1 MAEPTVDLALVLAMD
16 CSGSVSNENH
26 AIQLRGY
33 ALAIAHPAFIA
44 AIAKTPLR
52 GIALTFLQWA
62 GANRSTQSIPWSV
75 IDSAAAAQTFADRV
89 LRLPNMQPDYTSIS
103 AAVDRAVRLLATGPI
118 ARHRTIDISGD
129 GANNDGRSVLLAR
142 DEAVAAG
149 ITINGLPIVAG
160 EPNIADY
167 YTANVI
173 GGPNAFIE
181 VVRDLESFPIALLR
195 KLTTEIVRRP
205 TPSRA

>member
-33 ALAIAHPAFIA
+33 ALAVAHPAFVA
-44 AIAKTPLR
+44 AIAKNPLR
-52 GIALTFLQWA
+52 RIALTFLQWA
-62 GANRSTQSIPWSV
+62 GESRTNQSIPWAV
-75 IDSAAAAQTFADRV
+75 IDGAATAQTFADRV
-89 LRLPNMQPDYTSIS
+89 SRLPNVQPDYTSIS
-103 AAVDRAVRLLATGPI
+103 AAIDRAVRLLAAGPA
-118 ARHRTIDISGD
+118 ARHRIIDISGD

-142 DEAVAAG
+142 DAAVDAG
-149 ITINGLPIVAG
+149 ITINGLPIIAG
-160 EPNIADY
+160 EPNIAEY
-167 YTANVI
+167 YASNVI